1 MLSMHHRNLLCG
13 SGNPETRDFLNF
25 ARPLIVSM
33 VENKLVTKELRVL
46 SGDHRLVERCLQGD
60 DAAWENVVTSYGRRI
75 FNLSYRYT
83 NRIDEAEDLTQ
94 EILIRVYQ
102 NLKSYR
108 PEAGSLQN
116 WILRVARNMVI
127 DHYRQGRRY
136 PRAGGSEELEKLNIG
151 DDRIPNPQRASEQQE
166 AARFLRQG
174 LQALSPELKE
184 AIILR
189 DLEGMAYQEIA
200 DMLGVPEGTVKSRIN
215 RGRLELARLL
225 MKRRAQ
231 LGETI

>member
-1 MLSMHHRNLLCG
+1 MAPATRRNW
-13 SGNPETRDFLNF
+13 DFLNF
-25 ARPLIVSM
+25 AWLLIVSM

-108 PEAGSLQN
+108 PEAGS
-116 WILRVARNMVI
+116 
-127 DHYRQGRRY
+127 
-136 PRAGGSEELEKLNIG
+136 P
-151 DDRIPNPQRASEQQE
+151 
-166 AARFLRQG
+166 
-174 LQALSPELKE
+174 SPWEWL
-184 AIILR
+184 
-189 DLEGMAYQEIA
+189 
-200 DMLGVPEGTVKSRIN
+200 
-215 RGRLELARLL
+215 
-225 MKRRAQ
+225 
-231 LGETI
+231 

>member
-1 MLSMHHRNLLCG
+1 
-13 SGNPETRDFLNF
+13 
-25 ARPLIVSM
+25 M

-46 SGDHRLVERCLQGD
+46 SGEYRLVERCLQGD

-75 FNLSYRYT
+75 YNLSYRYT
-83 NRIDEAEDLTQ
+83 NRTDEAEDLTQ

-127 DHYRQGRRY
+127 DHYRQVRRY
-136 PRAGGSEELEKLNIG
+136 PQAGGSEELENLNIG
-151 DDRIPNPQRASEQQE
+151 DDKIPNPQRASEQLE
-166 AARFLRQG
+166 AARFLQEG

-184 AIILR
+184 AV
-189 DLEGMAYQEIA
+189 
-200 DMLGVPEGTVKSRIN
+200 MLGTWKAWPIR
-215 RGRLELARLL
+215 RLPICSAFLKAR
-225 MKRRAQ
+225 
-231 LGETI
+231 